1 MKVCFSV
8 VSSISQGCSAIT
20 TVLIPEYF
28 YHPQRKPYKHLQPF
42 LIFLLSSPALCPLA
56 TTSLVSVSV
65 DLPLLNV
72 SYKWNQS
79 YRTLHFRS
87 VAGFL
92 TWLNIFKVHEYCS
105 MCYYSFLFSIGCFIV
120 LMWFT
125 FCISIHSCWTFR
137 LFIYFFTGVMLLW
150 IFWYKFSC
158 GHVFQFS

>member
-8 VSSISQGCSAIT
+8 VPSISQGCSAIT

-28 YHPQRKPYKHLQPF
+28 YYPQRKPYKHLQPF

-92 TWLNIFKVHEYCS
+92 IWLSIFKVHEYCS
-105 MCYYSFLFSIGCFIV
+105 MCYYSFFLLLDVSLYWCVSHFVYPFTVVGHSGC
-120 LMWFT
+120 L
-125 FCISIHSCWTFR
+125 
-137 LFIYFFTGVMLLW
+137 Y
-150 IFWYKFSC
+150 IFL
-158 GHVFQFS
+158 QE